1 MRNKLCIPHQTENIL
16 FIMNMCIH
24 KKQGGMHQKAE
35 ATQEKLGSIS
45 LSCTEEQTTAAKEW
59 GRRGW
64 GAEAG
69 GRAKLEFTF
78 RLITHSL
85 LVLTQPCSHL
95 NFVVVNHDCQLGKI
109 ERHLG
114 D

>member
-1 MRNKLCIPHQTENIL
+1 M
-16 FIMNMCIH
+16 
-24 KKQGGMHQKAE
+24 G
-35 ATQEKLGSIS
+35 
-45 LSCTEEQTTAAKEW
+45 EE
-59 GRRGW
+59 GL

-69 GRAKLEFTF
+69 GCAKLEFTF
-78 RLITHSL
+78 RMITHSL

-114 D
+114 DQCTHLWVCLREISKRPSDEGSELISDLNLNTLLKGVELPTWCSV